1 MSEERKNLGRVGQD
15 KVTGFS
21 GTVTGYWISKTG
33 EDRLLLESTDTTG
46 RPVEFWVDL
55 SRVSFEDSII

>member
-1 MSEERKNLGRVGQD
+1 MSEERKNLDRVGVD

-21 GTVTGYWISKTG
+21 GIVTGYWISKTG
-33 EDRLLLESTDTTG
+33 DDRVLLESTDTTG

-55 SRVSFEDSII
+55 ARVEWQS